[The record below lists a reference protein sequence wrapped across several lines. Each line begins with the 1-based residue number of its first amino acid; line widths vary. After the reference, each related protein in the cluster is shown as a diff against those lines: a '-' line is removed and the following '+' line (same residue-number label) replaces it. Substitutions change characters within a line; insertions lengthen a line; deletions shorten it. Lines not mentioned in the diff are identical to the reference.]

1 MPDRYYRY
9 YNETPRPIVHDGI
22 NISEG
27 YGRIYTFALAPMNK
41 YLLDRE
47 RRLFLYYATCKQGFA
62 PAEKEIER
70 QTRIRDGKLYEFRIA
85 LAQKGFIS
93 YEEDRSKGDLA
104 IHVRWDN
111 IWRMAERLRE
121 DDRQRELDK
130 KKCSKK
136 SKSSKRREQAPP
148 AKLAGITDNLY
159 NEGTYQPI
167 IGELNRTMKK
177 RYEDPDAPVETAD
190 LSDSNLRFIKA
201 LENLTEDQASRII
214 DDWYLGQIPC

>member
-1 MPDRYYRY
+1 MPDRYN
-9 YNETPRPIVHDGI
+9 NETPRPIVHDGI

-27 YGRIYTFALAPMNK
+27 YGRIYTFALAPTNK

-47 RRLFLYYATCKQGFA
+47 RRLFLYYATCKQGFT

-70 QTRIRDGKLYEFRIA
+70 QTRMRDGKIYGFREA

-93 YEEDRSKGDLA
+93 FEKDRSKGELA

-136 SKSSKRREQAPP
+136 SKSSKRREQDPP
-148 AKLAGITDNLY
+148 QNW
-159 NEGTYQPI
+159 
-167 IGELNRTMKK
+167 
-177 RYEDPDAPVETAD
+177 
-190 LSDSNLRFIKA
+190 
-201 LENLTEDQASRII
+201 RI
-214 DDWYLGQIPC
+214 